1 MLNLTLAFSLA
12 ALIIALLA
20 LLGVLITLAQGPQLA
35 LPGGGTFQPGDMLPS
50 LRWERHRALLQTQN
64 YLNLLGGFTA

>member
-20 LLGVLITLAQGPQLA
+20 LLGVLITLAQGPRLA
-35 LPGGGTFQPGDMLPS
+35 LPGGGTFQPGGDMLPG

-64 YLNLLGGFTA
+64 YLNLLGGVG